1 MKKIIIISI
10 VIIGVSSAAFLLAG
24 DAGIDKN
31 FLTNNP
37 FKSGTIISN
46 GEIIFQKDGTYS
58 IEYGSE
64 GINWYDKGTYS
75 IKKDKVYLK
84 PKVCSSHKGG
94 DVIDCSGSMGE
105 AVCSVQSDANNM
117 YYYKFFVC
125 TSQKNKNAIS
135 TNVANMNCPVENSK
149 IMAGM
154 SKFYK
159 GIPVV
164 TMGQAKGSTTTS
176 VKIREKPSI
185 NSKSLE
191 YIKELFAP
199 DSVQQSVPANTE
211 VIMIA
216 RTRDR
221 DKVQNWN
228 NYWYLVNVGV
238 MNEVWMYGEFVKV
251 N

>member
-1 MKKIIIISI
+1 MKKIIIAAI

-24 DAGIDKN
+24 DAGIDQN
-31 FLTNNP
+31 FLTNNS
-37 FKSGTIISN
+37 FKYGTVISS
-46 GEIIFQKDGTYS
+46 GEIIFQNDGTYS

-64 GINWYDKGTYS
+64 GMNWYDKGAYS
-75 IKKDKVYLK
+75 IKKDNVHLK
-84 PKVCSSHKGG
+84 PEVCSSHKGG

-105 AVCSVQSDANNM
+105 AVCSVQSDATSI
-117 YYYKFFVC
+117 YYYKYFVC

-135 TNVANMNCPVENSK
+135 TNVASMTCPVENSK
-149 IMAGM
+149 IKAGT
-154 SKFYK
+154 SKVYK
-159 GIPVV
+159 GISVV
-164 TMGQAKGSTTTS
+164 TMGQVKGSTTTS

-191 YIKELFAP
+191 YTKELFAP

-211 VIMIA
+211 VVMIA

-221 DKVQNWN
+221 NKVQNWN

-238 MNEVWMYGEFVKV
+238 MNEVWIYGEFVKV
-251 N
+251 K